1 MKAFVTILFTFIIL
15 SLNAQSSNQK
25 TKNRSV
31 NHTENCYCC
40 TKPFTKGKGFFYYKE
55 AGRWYFYEQSQDLLG
70 VAIGQYSCSR
80 KCAKECPVRSSFNY

>member
-1 MKAFVTILFTFIIL
+1 MFKKCFYIFCFLT
-15 SLNAQSSNQK
+15 LNNIVAQKSIK
-25 TKNRSV
+25 TKKNEIKS
-31 NHTENCYCC
+31 EKCYCC